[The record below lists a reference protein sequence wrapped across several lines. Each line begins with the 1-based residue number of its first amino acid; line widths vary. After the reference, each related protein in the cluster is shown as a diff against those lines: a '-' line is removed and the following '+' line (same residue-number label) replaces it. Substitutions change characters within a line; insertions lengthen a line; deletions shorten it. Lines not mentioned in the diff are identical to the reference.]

1 MRSKMSKVEKE
12 SSGNESIRHLK
23 QAIAEGKHWYLA
35 LLEAVGLW
43 TEAEETIDSC
53 RRCYLVGGEAFDWL
67 ALAERLCQELDGLVS
82 QEEMAALLFWGTPP
96 LELTRGSFRELIGRA
111 KYRAHLNYF
120 YGVTVEEAVV
130 LAAQEEL
137 RKRRWTQGFGEEA
150 DLLDEA
156 FRNIYG
162 EGRMQLLEA
171 FRKERGYPQ
180 QPSIDLRELKEF
192 TYWLFKYRM
201 ERGDG
206 ARVASDT
213 KKGLDYL
220 RRHWSDGM
228 SRSLAPGL

>member
-1 MRSKMSKVEKE
+1 MLKAEGASEI
-12 SSGNESIRHLK
+12 SSGNEAIRHLK

-43 TEAEETIDSC
+43 TEAEETIDGY
-53 RRCYLVGGEAFDWL
+53 RHCYLVGGEAFDWL
-67 ALAERLCQELDGLVS
+67 ALAERLCQELGGLVS
-82 QEEMAALLFWGTPP
+82 QEEMADLLFRGRPP

-120 YGVTVEEAVV
+120 YGVTVEEALI
-130 LAAQEEL
+130 LAAQDEL
-137 RKRRWTQGFGEEA
+137 RKRRWTQGYGEEA

-162 EGRMQLLEA
+162 ESRTQLLEA

-180 QPSIDLRELKEF
+180 RRSIDLGELKEF
-192 TYWLFKYRM
+192 TYWLFKYRA
-201 ERGDG
+201 ERLDR

-220 RRHWSDGM
+220 RRHWSDRR
-228 SRSLAPGL
+228 SRSLVHGL